1 MAISGPNR
9 ATGTG
14 FMAKILFLAHRVPF
28 PPNKGDKIRAYHILE
43 HLAARHQIWLGA
55 GADDAADLQHL
66 PMARARYADAYFG
79 APGRFG
85 VMTKMA
91 LGAVQGR
98 PMSVARFRH
107 GGLGRWIDTVLR
119 DVKPDLVYV
128 FSSAL
133 AQYVTGRTVPGTA
146 VIVDF
151 VDADAE
157 KWRAFAER
165 TSGPMRLVYAAE
177 FRNLVRYEA
186 ATLAAADAGIMVSET
201 ERRLQAGFAPA
212 DAGKLH
218 VIANGVDT
226 DFFKPP
232 ADPRQSQDI
241 VFTGT
246 MDYLPN
252 IDAVTWFAQE
262 IFPRVRAQ
270 FPNTPFRIVGAKP
283 SAEVLALADLPGVE
297 VTGAVPDVRPYLF
310 NAAVIVAPLRIARGI
325 QNKVLEGM
333 AAARPTVCTPEALD
347 GIEAKVGRDV
357 LVASKPEDFAQMAI
371 DVLAG
376 RAAGVGPAGRAYVET
391 HLRWQESLVALD
403 RLVDEVLHRR
413 SGQASA

>member
-1 MAISGPNR
+1 
-9 ATGTG
+9 
-14 FMAKILFLAHRVPF
+14 MAKILFLAHRVPF
-28 PPNKGDKIRAYHILE
+28 PPNKGDKIRAYNILE
-43 HLAARHQIWLGA
+43 HLASRHQIWLGA

-79 APGRFG
+79 APGRLG

-91 LGAVQGR
+91 LGAMQGR

-107 GGLGRWIDTVLR
+107 GGLEGWIDGVLR

-133 AQYVTGRTVPGTA
+133 AQYVTGRTTPGTA

-157 KWRAFAER
+157 KWRAFADR
-165 TSGPMRLVYAAE
+165 TSGPMHLVYAAE

-186 ATLAAADAGIMVSET
+186 AALAAADAGIMVSET

-212 DAGKLH
+212 DAGKLC

-232 ADPRQSQDI
+232 ADSAPAQSQDI

-252 IDAVTWFAQE
+252 IDAVTWFARE

-270 FPNTPFRIVGAKP
+270 FPDAPFRIVGAKP
-283 SAEVLALADLPGVE
+283 SAEVLALANLPGVE

-333 AAARPTVCTPEALD
+333 AASRPTVCTPEALD

-357 LVASKPEDFAQMAI
+357 LVASKPEDFAQTVI

-376 RAAGVGPAGRAYVET
+376 RAAGVGAAGRAYVET
-391 HLRWQESLVALD
+391 SLRWQERLTALD

>member
-1 MAISGPNR
+1 
-9 ATGTG
+9 
-14 FMAKILFLAHRVPF
+14 
-28 PPNKGDKIRAYHILE
+28 
-43 HLAARHQIWLGA
+43 
-55 GADDAADLQHL
+55 
-66 PMARARYADAYFG
+66 
-79 APGRFG
+79 
-85 VMTKMA
+85 
-91 LGAVQGR
+91 
-98 PMSVARFRH
+98 
-107 GGLGRWIDTVLR
+107 
-119 DVKPDLVYV
+119 VKPDLVYI

-133 AQYVTGRTVPGTA
+133 AQYVTGRTAPGTG
-146 VIVDF
+146 VLVDF

-165 TSGPMRLVYAAE
+165 TSGPMHLVYAAE

-186 ATLAAADAGIMVSET
+186 AALAAADAGIMVSET
-201 ERRLQAGFAPA
+201 ERGLQAGFAPA

-232 ADPRQSQDI
+232 ANNAPQSQDI

-252 IDAVTWFAQE
+252 IDAVTWFARE
-262 IFPRVRAQ
+262 IFPRVRSQ
-270 FPNTPFRIVGAKP
+270 FPDAPFRIVGAKP
-283 SAEVLALADLPGVE
+283 TAEVLALAKLPGVE

-347 GIEAKVGRDV
+347 GIEAKVGSDV
-357 LVASKPEDFAQMAI
+357 LVASTPEDFAQTVI

-376 RAAGVGPAGRAYVET
+376 RAVGVGAAGRAYVET
-391 HLRWQESLVALD
+391 HLRWQGRLAALD
-403 RLVDEVLHRR
+403 RLVDQVLHRR

>member
-1 MAISGPNR
+1 
-9 ATGTG
+9 
-14 FMAKILFLAHRVPF
+14 MAKILFLAHRVPF

-43 HLAARHQIWLGA
+43 HLAARHQVWLGA
-55 GADDAADLQHL
+55 GADDANDLQHL

-85 VMTKMA
+85 VLTKMA
-91 LGAVQGR
+91 LGAVAGR

-107 GGLGRWIDTVLR
+107 GGLARWIDGVLR
-119 DVKPDLVYV
+119 DVKPDLVYI

-133 AQYVTGRTVPGTA
+133 AQYVTGRTAPGTG
-146 VIVDF
+146 VLVDF

-165 TSGPMRLVYAAE
+165 TSGPMHLVYAAE

-186 ATLAAADAGIMVSET
+186 AALAAADAGIMVSET
-201 ERRLQAGFAPA
+201 ERGLQAGFAPA
-212 DAGKLH
+212 YAGKLH

-232 ADPRQSQDI
+232 ANNAPQSQDI

-252 IDAVTWFAQE
+252 IDAVTWFARE
-262 IFPRVRAQ
+262 IFPRVRSQ
-270 FPNTPFRIVGAKP
+270 FPDAPFRIVGAKP
-283 SAEVLALADLPGVE
+283 TAEVLALAKLPGVE

-347 GIEAKVGRDV
+347 GIEAKVGSDV
-357 LVASKPEDFAQMAI
+357 LVASTPEDFAQTVI

-376 RAAGVGPAGRAYVET
+376 RAVGVGAAGRAYVET
-391 HLRWQESLVALD
+391 HLRWQGRLAALD
-403 RLVDEVLHRR
+403 RLVDQVLHRR